1 MENDLRQKLVHA
13 ELENLMESVERL
25 ESLSGLSP
33 SYFEKFK
40 DAASTT
46 FAMVKNAMATRTIK
60 ASEVMTY
67 LENNLK
73 DATVTKPNND
83 LVEVV
88 RNGIKVEIMLDSS
101 KKWILK
107 VGDRQIEM
115 KNELADI
122 LRNVDS
128 HTRKNVAAEARD
140 VLRYSQAILKCKATP
155 VAVHF

>member
-1 MENDLRQKLVHA
+1 MENDLRQKLMHA
-13 ELENLMESVERL
+13 ELENLMECVERL
-25 ESLSGLSP
+25 ESISGLSP
-33 SYFEKFK
+33 SYFENFK
-40 DAASTT
+40 NAASNVVST
-46 FAMVKNAMATRTIK
+46 FKNAMVGTIK

-88 RNGIKVEIMLDSS
+88 RNGIKVEVMLDSN

-107 VGDRQIEM
+107 IGDRKIEM

-155 VAVHF
+155 AAVHF

>member
-13 ELENLMESVERL
+13 ELENLMESVKRL

-40 DAASTT
+40 DAASNT
-46 FAMVKNAMATRTIK
+46 FAMVKNAMAGTIK

-83 LVEVV
+83 MVEVV
-88 RNGIKVEIMLDSS
+88 RNGIKVEVMLDSN

-107 VGDRQIEM
+107 VGDRKIEM

-140 VLRYSQAILKCKATP
+140 VLRYSQAILKCKAAP
-155 VAVHF
+155 GAVHF